1 MTVRRDSR
9 FVSVLAVSTSGDAAR
24 VDMPLTASIAWS
36 GFLHSRSPPP
46 EGQTMQF
53 SKRSYTAIGAFAA
66 IALSAGFVGCSGGDT
81 SGGDAS
87 GGDAAGELKDT
98 YTVATDSS
106 FVPFEFEEDGEHV
119 GFDMDI
125 INGIAEEAGFD
136 VKLEVTNF
144 DGI

>member
-1 MTVRRDSR
+1 CSCVLPPRARSPVQRGARAPGRRPLPASAMTVRHDSR

-98 YTVATDSS
+98 
-106 FVPFEFEEDGEHV
+106 
-119 GFDMDI
+119 
-125 INGIAEEAGFD
+125 
-136 VKLEVTNF
+136 
-144 DGI
+144 